1 MNRYVIALAAAIV
14 SAAAS
19 LPASAQ
25 AEHAAPVMSKPVAGI
40 DAATFIPGHPA
51 SPKWKAPVTAR
62 ANGEHPAVLVARQYR
77 DGAVDA
83 NRFIVAPP
91 ASTRWTSGPAVD
103 ATAVRTA
110 AAAR

>member
-1 MNRYVIALAAAIV
+1 MNRYIIALAAAIV

-25 AEHAAPVMSKPVAGI
+25 VERAAPVMSKPAAGI

-62 ANGEHPAVLVARQYR
+62 ANGEHPAVLVSRQ
-77 DGAVDA
+77 AAHIDA
-83 NRFIVAPP
+83 NTFIVQPP
-91 ASTRWTSGPAVD
+91 ASTVWTQAPADV
-103 ATAVRTA
+103 AVVA
-110 AAAR
+110 GSPANPAR

>member
-51 SPKWKAPVTAR
+51 SPKWKASTTAR
-62 ANGEHPAVLVARQYR
+62 ANGEHPAVLVSRQPAHI
-77 DGAVDA
+77 DS
-83 NRFIVAPP
+83 NTFIVQPP
-91 ASTRWTSGPAVD
+91 ASTAWTSAPANV
-103 ATAVRTA
+103 AVVA
-110 AAAR
+110 GSPANSAR